1 MIRFYSLFEPF
12 RKAFSF
18 CINKINNNNA
28 LALLIIFLCT
38 IFIKL
43 YFIQLGTIT
52 TDEGYYLS
60 YSLNLKEALFYT
72 PRDYNFYYTALIG
85 HFFLKMFSAKLLG
98 LRILQIL
105 NYLFL
110 FYIIFKFLNKKIP
123 NICIV
128 LGTIFSLLT
137 ICSIRPL
144 SFYYDDLS
152 VTLCILSMYFL
163 FKGTENGK
171 NYQLI
176 ISGFILGAN
185 IFARS
190 PNIVYAVLL
199 GYPLLS
205 SGNFKEGFRKFSFC
219 IAGFF
224 IGIASSLLVIHSY
237 GSLEGL
243 AEGLNSIYNAS
254 HSEDDRHNL
263 LTIFL
268 YMFGQLKAILIT
280 SLKYML
286 FFVPAYFFAER
297 NKTLKI
303 IFSLFFVAFLIKS
316 IHTFYV
322 LPETIMAYYLS
333 WITCALLYIFITK
346 KEQRVNM
353 LFLFAGQYII
363 AFGSDHYLRVSLAFI
378 YSGLTVCMVFYILYL
393 EKKKLTNAFIALY
406 TIVLFAAVFTRSFSP
421 NTSPFISAHT
431 IGEMKHPVSNCD
443 MLAYT
448 KTDSAS
454 AKECEYFMS
463 VIKPKLKSHSVLI
476 GNTGDIKH
484 VVHMYKNVYNG
495 WPKDWGT
502 NESVYKSIISTY
514 KKNKEKPDV
523 LLRKEDMKDSNCPEI
538 RFMKEV
544 GKYKMVLEDKTYKL
558 FVPETK

>member
-243 AEGLNSIYNAS
+243 AEGLTAF
-254 HSEDDRHNL
+254 
-263 LTIFL
+263 T
-268 YMFGQLKAILIT
+268 
-280 SLKYML
+280 ML
-286 FFVPAYFFAER
+286 HIQ
-297 NKTLKI
+297 KTT
-303 IFSLFFVAFLIKS
+303 V
-316 IHTFYV
+316 T
-322 LPETIMAYYLS
+322 
-333 WITCALLYIFITK
+333 TC
-346 KEQRVNM
+346 
-353 LFLFAGQYII
+353 
-363 AFGSDHYLRVSLAFI
+363 
-378 YSGLTVCMVFYILYL
+378 
-393 EKKKLTNAFIALY
+393 
-406 TIVLFAAVFTRSFSP
+406 
-421 NTSPFISAHT
+421 
-431 IGEMKHPVSNCD
+431 
-443 MLAYT
+443 
-448 KTDSAS
+448 
-454 AKECEYFMS
+454 
-463 VIKPKLKSHSVLI
+463 
-476 GNTGDIKH
+476 
-484 VVHMYKNVYNG
+484 
-495 WPKDWGT
+495 
-502 NESVYKSIISTY
+502 
-514 KKNKEKPDV
+514 
-523 LLRKEDMKDSNCPEI
+523 
-538 RFMKEV
+538 
-544 GKYKMVLEDKTYKL
+544 
-558 FVPETK
+558 